1 MISKRDN
8 FNEIHDNL
16 TKNLKIYIKAII
28 EKYGEF
34 IPTKRLNQLKSIKNY
49 DNIIKIYDYGSING
63 HANFD
68 KISMPL
74 RAESALRTI
83 SKIPGFG
90 INRTHKTYNNNNLII
105 NNNTFMSYLIHVF
118 ISGTTTSEYFEDLLL
133 HETMHFCGSGGATA
147 LKEGINELLTRKIAL
162 EKNFK
167 TNGCGYPKEVAIAY
181 ELQNIFGE
189 NIINKIAFSNNN
201 QYIMDYLN
209 TTLGKDAANLYEK
222 VSLLMEDEFYKKY
235 YKNINNYSGIFGIL
249 MKVYNYK
256 KINYKDVYILINKY
270 KRNN

>member
-1 MISKRDN
+1 
-8 FNEIHDNL
+8 
-16 TKNLKIYIKAII
+16 
-28 EKYGEF
+28 
-34 IPTKRLNQLKSIKNY
+34 
-49 DNIIKIYDYGSING
+49 
-63 HANFD
+63 
-68 KISMPL
+68 
-74 RAESALRTI
+74 
-83 SKIPGFG
+83 
-90 INRTHKTYNNNNLII
+90 
-105 NNNTFMSYLIHVF
+105 MSYLIHVF